1 MNQIVKDKMQREI
14 MVVKNDKLFQNTER
28 KTGFYY
34 DFEADFEKQILEN
47 YEYMVRWKAEENFD
61 YKQPIPYAVVMDE
74 NGYVFVYKRWG
85 SDSNAGES
93 RLHSKISIWVGGHI
107 EKEEENSQNPIYDTL
122 LREVEEELDV
132 KKDNIKEIEVLWYIN
147 NDEDDVNKVHIWVA
161 YLVHLYNSN
170 FDLLDGEIENGEFV
184 SIDELEK
191 MINSGDYDVEAWS
204 KILFDSLKERIKN
217 ESRQDRLNKLI
228 TKN

>member
-14 MVVKNDKLFQNTER
+14 MVVKNDKLFQNTKR
-28 KTGFYY
+28 KTGFYH

-85 SDSNAGES
+85 ENSNAWES

-147 NDEDDVNKVHIWVA
+147 NDEDDVNKVHIGIA

-204 KILFDSLKERIKN
+204 KILFNSLKERIKN
-217 ESRQDRLNKLI
+217 EARQDRVNNLI
-228 TKN
+228 K